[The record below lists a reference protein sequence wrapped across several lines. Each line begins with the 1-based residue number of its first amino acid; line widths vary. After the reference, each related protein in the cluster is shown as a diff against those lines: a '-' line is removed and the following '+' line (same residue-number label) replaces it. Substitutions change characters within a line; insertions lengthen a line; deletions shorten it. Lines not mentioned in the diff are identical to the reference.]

1 MFCQTINKSASRDAL
16 TSTDSNSLLG
26 TISMNIYNTLLSS
39 DKIHRRYAI
48 RYMNF
53 IESRPKNRNLKY
65 SEQHHILPRSL
76 YPEFEDEPLNLI
88 SLTAKEHYIA
98 HHLLYKAFPKSYSM
112 LRAFWGMCNGWQDL
126 STQHRYTPQNT
137 SRTYSELR
145 KHVAIEMSKRMSEH
159 NPYTQQKIKDRIIE
173 KHGGLGNSSDTIFA
187 KQKQTMIEKFGTDN
201 YFKLPEFILGIAERN
216 RNAWKDSDVKEKRI
230 ANMKIGLM
238 NRPILKC
245 PHCGKESKSNSNMK
259 RYHFDNCKFT
269 VV

>member
-1 MFCQTINKSASRDAL
+1 
-16 TSTDSNSLLG
+16 
-26 TISMNIYNTLLSS
+26 MNIYNTLLSS

-65 SEQHHILPRSL
+65 YEQHHILPRSL

-98 HHLLYKAFPKSYSM
+98 HHLLYKAFPKSYFM
-112 LRAFWGMCNGWQDL
+112 LNAFWGMCNGWQD
-126 STQHRYTPQNT
+126 SNTQDRFIPKNT
-137 SRTYSELR
+137 SRIYSEL
-145 KHVAIEMSKRMSEH
+145 KQAISKRMSERMAEQ
-159 NPYTQQKIKDRIIE
+159 NPYAQQKIKDRIIE

-201 YFKLPEFILGIAERN
+201 YFKLPEFISGIAERN
-216 RNAWKDSDVKEKRI
+216 RNAWKDSDAKEKRI

-238 NRPILKC
+238 NRPILEC